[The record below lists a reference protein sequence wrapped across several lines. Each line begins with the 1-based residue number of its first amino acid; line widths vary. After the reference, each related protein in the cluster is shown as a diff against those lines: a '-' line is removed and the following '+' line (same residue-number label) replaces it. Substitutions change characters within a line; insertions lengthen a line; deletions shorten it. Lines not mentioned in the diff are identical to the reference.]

1 MDDPQIPSQN
11 AHINNNLNL
20 NQEKNTITQS
30 NLEQIPYPKQIDR
43 EQKVNQIPHIINQL
57 KEIQDLHCLNMNNY
71 IKGDTCR
78 LVYSEEE
85 YPFKNKFL
93 TYDKLV
99 DLINIKEPLDKNAY
113 KKFKYLNY
121 DKTNELLF
129 SYNF

>member
-57 KEIQDLHCLNMNNY
+57 KELC
-71 IKGDTCR
+71 
-78 LVYSEEE
+78 
-85 YPFKNKFL
+85 
-93 TYDKLV
+93 
-99 DLINIKEPLDKNAY
+99 
-113 KKFKYLNY
+113 KY
-121 DKTNELLF
+121 E
-129 SYNF
+129 